1 MSFFVDAELCLKSS
15 EFNQRNLKSAVLRVQ
30 GPVAFTSIPRRAISS
45 FYEHSSGKW
54 LYNDTEREL
63 RVARYSPFNVQELY
77 KTASE
82 SVGARECTS
91 MVKFSE
97 AADSCSKVFR
107 MTFDNGRTAIAR
119 MPLPRLL
126 GNVSSVIASEVAT
139 AEFCRDIGLF
149 GVPKVYAWSKDPSN
163 PVGSAYIITEDVIGT
178 PLSDEWT
185 SLRGEPLENA
195 ITTIALNLLTLQ
207 IIKFSQLGSLYFKDD
222 LPSELQCRPLFH
234 NSFKPSLFP
243 DALAEKLWAP
253 SQLQNGGALIMMTQ
267 KEIEVHVRTLY
278 PLSFMSDYLHQGP
291 ILGN

>member
-1 MSFFVDAELCLKSS
+1 
-15 EFNQRNLKSAVLRVQ
+15 
-30 GPVAFTSIPRRAISS
+30 
-45 FYEHSSGKW
+45 
-54 LYNDTEREL
+54 
-63 RVARYSPFNVQELY
+63 
-77 KTASE
+77 
-82 SVGARECTS
+82 
-91 MVKFSE
+91 
-97 AADSCSKVFR
+97 

-163 PVGSAYIITEDVIGT
+163 PVGSVYIITEDVIGT

-243 DALAEKLWAP
+243 DALAEKLRDSA
-253 SQLQNGGALIMMTQ
+253 NKFRI
-267 KEIEVHVRTLY
+267 
-278 PLSFMSDYLHQGP
+278 GP
-291 ILGN
+291 IATSEWWRVNHDDPEGDRGPCANLVSSVFHV